1 MLLRGP
7 ARELVEQCADPAQVA
22 RFLDQLVEERPETAE
37 HLAQDEDL
45 AAALIAVVAASR
57 SLSRLCLTEP
67 AALDVLADLDRRVP
81 IEAADRARLVRW
93 KRLELLRIAARDLL
107 GLDGLEAVGADLAD
121 LADGVLGAA
130 FRLAQSD
137 GGGDGTPAR
146 LAVIAMGKLG
156 ARELN
161 YASDIDVLFVS
172 EGEGDTR
179 WARRV
184 TDVARACFRVDAGL
198 RPEGGAGPLARSLA
212 SYQAYWD
219 RWARAWEL
227 QALIKARAVAG
238 DGELGR
244 EFVAAAA
251 ERVWSRPFGL
261 EVLRELRSM
270 KARAEGEVA
279 RRGLT
284 TREVKRGPGGIRDVE
299 FSVQL
304 LQLVHGRHD
313 PALRVPA
320 TLPALAELAASG
332 YVAEDD
338 AATMAEAYRFLRTV
352 EHRLQ
357 LVEEQQVHSVPAS
370 RETRTH
376 LARVMGYRD
385 EPKTS
390 AVDHFDDDLQAH
402 QGAVRSIHERL
413 FFRPLLEAFS
423 VLPRG
428 ERPGGPVMP
437 AGALSARLE
446 AFGFVDVART
456 RQALEELT
464 HGLTRSSRLMQQML
478 PLLLQWLSESPD
490 PELGLLGLRTL
501 ATGRHRRERLVAT
514 FRDSPEAA
522 RRLCLLLGTS
532 RLLLD
537 PVQHN
542 PDLMALLGDDAAL
555 CRRDGTDLRARAG
568 SALGWRTDLRHQQAG
583 LRRFA
588 RDEEFR
594 IAAGDILG
602 LDDVTTTGSSFAAL
616 AETVL
621 ESAVSLV
628 APPVP
633 VAVIGMGRL
642 GGNELSYASDL
653 DVLIVFAD
661 EAAPHDVQAAERS
674 AEELLEVVNGSTPSE
689 RIFRLDVNLRPEGK
703 RGPLGRTMASYRAYY
718 ERWGQTWERQAL
730 VRARPVAGD
739 AEVAQ
744 RFMVMVQEQVWDK
757 PFGEAEGREI
767 RRIKAR
773 VERERI
779 PAGEDPQFHLKLGR
793 GSLSDV
799 EWTVQLLQLRHRVP
813 APGTMEGLAALVAAG
828 AVEEA
833 DAQVLGQAYRF
844 CERTRN
850 RLYLVRGGPGDSLP
864 TQAEQLARL
873 ARSLDTNPVAL
884 RDTYRRV
891 TRRARQVVER
901 LFYGGASSAGPW
913 T

>member
-1 MLLRGP
+1 
-7 ARELVEQCADPAQVA
+7 
-22 RFLDQLVEERPETAE
+22 
-37 HLAQDEDL
+37 
-45 AAALIAVVAASR
+45 
-57 SLSRLCLTEP
+57 
-67 AALDVLADLDRRVP
+67 
-81 IEAADRARLVRW
+81 
-93 KRLELLRIAARDLL
+93 
-107 GLDGLEAVGADLAD
+107 
-121 LADGVLGAA
+121 
-130 FRLAQSD
+130 
-137 GGGDGTPAR
+137 
-146 LAVIAMGKLG
+146 
-156 ARELN
+156 
-161 YASDIDVLFVS
+161 
-172 EGEGDTR
+172 
-179 WARRV
+179 
-184 TDVARACFRVDAGL
+184 
-198 RPEGGAGPLARSLA
+198 
-212 SYQAYWD
+212 
-219 RWARAWEL
+219 
-227 QALIKARAVAG
+227 
-238 DGELGR
+238 
-244 EFVAAAA
+244 
-251 ERVWSRPFGL
+251 
-261 EVLRELRSM
+261 
-270 KARAEGEVA
+270 
-279 RRGLT
+279 
-284 TREVKRGPGGIRDVE
+284 
-299 FSVQL
+299 
-304 LQLVHGRHD
+304 
-313 PALRVPA
+313 
-320 TLPALAELAASG
+320 
-332 YVAEDD
+332 
-338 AATMAEAYRFLRTV
+338 
-352 EHRLQ
+352 
-357 LVEEQQVHSVPAS
+357 
-370 RETRTH
+370 
-376 LARVMGYRD
+376 
-385 EPKTS
+385 
-390 AVDHFDDDLQAH
+390 
-402 QGAVRSIHERL
+402 
-413 FFRPLLEAFS
+413 
-423 VLPRG
+423 
-428 ERPGGPVMP
+428 MP

-542 PDLMALLGDDAAL
+542 PDLMAVLGDDAAL

-602 LDDVTTTGSSFAAL
+602 LDDVTTTGSSLTAL

-884 RDTYRRV
+884 RDTDRRV